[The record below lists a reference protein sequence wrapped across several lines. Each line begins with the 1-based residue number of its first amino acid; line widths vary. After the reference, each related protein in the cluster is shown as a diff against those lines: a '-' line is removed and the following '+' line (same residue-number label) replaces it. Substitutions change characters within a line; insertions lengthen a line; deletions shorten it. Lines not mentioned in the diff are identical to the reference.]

1 MTCKQLGGACNQEFE
16 ANTFEEIAKKSQ
28 EHGKDMFAK
37 NDPDHIKAMEVMQE
51 LMKNKEAMQ
60 QWFKKKRKEFE
71 DQN

>member
-1 MTCKQLGGACNQEFE
+1 
-16 ANTFEEIAKKSQ
+16 
-28 EHGKDMFAK
+28 MFAK